1 MAPMDTVILPSTEE
15 SAPGDGVQYL
25 PRSAGHEWGGGD
37 TAPRGKVTP
46 RLAHHSYSDG
56 IVCPGFCAW
65 CGRALFEHEG

>member
-1 MAPMDTVILPSTEE
+1 
-15 SAPGDGVQYL
+15 
-25 PRSAGHEWGGGD
+25 
-37 TAPRGKVTP
+37 VTP